1 MKDIIPYLNYKN
13 MKRGV
18 DYIGVGAGAIIF
30 NNEGKVFISQRGP
43 GARNESGK
51 WDFPGGGVEFGE
63 RCEDAVVREIKEEF
77 EMDIKVLEFLEVLD
91 HFIPQEKQHWVSPS
105 YIAKHISGE
114 PKNMEPHK
122 CLGLKWVDIKD
133 INPDDLSI
141 SSRSNYNKFVEKYGK
156 EKIF

>member
-1 MKDIIPYLNYKN
+1 MKK
-13 MKRGV
+13 GV

-30 NNEGKVFISQRGP
+30 NNEGKVFVAQRGP
-43 GARNESGK
+43 GARNEAGK

-63 RCEDAVVREIKEEF
+63 KCADAVVGEIKEEF

-105 YIAKHISGE
+105 YIAKHINGE
-114 PKNMEPHK
+114 PKNIEPHK
-122 CLGLKWVDIKD
+122 CLGFKWVDIKD

-156 EKIF
+156 EKTF